1 MMFFGDTGSSG
12 DGNRQLPLRD
22 HMFHIDM
29 EAGMTRVGGAHSHP
43 KLALIIPRTGC
54 GLDDR

>member
-12 DGNRQLPLRD
+12 NGNQQLPLRD
-22 HMFHIDM
+22 HMFNIDM
-29 EAGMTRVGGAHSHP
+29 EAGMTRVGGAHCHP
-43 KLALIIPRTGC
+43 VLALISPRTGC

>member
-22 HMFHIDM
+22 HMLDIDM
-29 EAGMTRVGGAHSHP
+29 EAGTTRVGGARCHP
-43 KLALIIPRTGC
+43 KLALIIPTTGC